1 MEERVKLLDKYDD
14 YSDEELIR
22 RIRSGTCDETGE
34 MTDHLM
40 QKYKPLVL
48 KKSNQLFLIGGES
61 EDLIQEGMIG
71 LFKAVCDYREDR
83 DASFFR
89 FAQICI
95 NRQIYSALAASNR
108 KKHSPLNTYV
118 SLSEKKQ
125 EEDMDL
131 EEKLVDH
138 CTENPEKMFLE
149 REFWEEFQKKLLDS
163 LSSMERQVLSLYVDG
178 NSYTRIAEL
187 MGKSPKSIDNAL
199 SRIRQKIGALKVGE

>member
-22 RIRSGTCDETGE
+22 RIRSGTCDEIGE

-108 KKHSPLNTYV
+108 KKHSPLNTYI

-125 EEDMDL
+125 EDDMEL

-138 CTENPEKMFLE
+138 CKENPEKMFLE
-149 REFWEEFQKKLLDS
+149 REFWEEFQRKLLDS

>member
-1 MEERVKLLDKYDD
+1 MEERVKFLDKY
-14 YSDEELIR
+14 ELIR

-125 EEDMDL
+125 EDDMDL

>member
-125 EEDMDL
+125 EDDMDL

>member
-22 RIRSGTCDETGE
+22 RIRSGTCDEIGE

-125 EEDMDL
+125 EDDMEL

-138 CTENPEKMFLE
+138 CKENPEKMFLE
-149 REFWEEFQKKLLDS
+149 REFWEEFQRKLLDS